1 MLSYLR
7 AFVINLKNVDFRY
20 LSGRWLLVYGYVLF
34 ILVATPY
41 LPSLIQWASS
51 KWPDASVRGFVLG
64 VEISM
69 GILLIVLA
77 GGIFFYNRQKF
88 LYFLVITGGSIL
100 AVSLFYRIVPNPYEL
115 THLPEYGIL
124 SVLTMEALK
133 GGEGASR
140 EKADGIDA
148 RSHVGAEPEKGV
160 TTFNSLY
167 LRSAVFTT
175 ALGTVDEL
183 YQGLLPSRSLI
194 WYDVLLNG
202 LGGVLGLMIVW
213 GISRE

>member
-1 MLSYLR
+1 
-7 AFVINLKNVDFRY
+7 VINLKNVDFRY
-20 LSGRWLLVYGYVLF
+20 LSRRWLMVYGYVLF

-51 KWPDASVRGFVLG
+51 KWPGASVSGFVLG

-69 GILLIVLA
+69 GILLILLA
-77 GGIFFYNRQKF
+77 GGVFFYNRQKF
-88 LYFLVITGGSIL
+88 LYFLLITGGSIL
-100 AVSLFYRIVPNPYEL
+100 AVFLFYRIVPNPYEL

-148 RSHVGAEPEKGV
+148 RSHVGLEPEKGV

-175 ALGTVDEL
+175 ALGTADEL

-202 LGGVLGLMIVW
+202 LGGVLGLAILW
-213 GISRE
+213 GISKK